1 MTQSFAIRRIL
12 LVEDEETDAALVT
25 LHLRRLPAAQRP
37 EVVRAS
43 TLGEALRHLETGAF
57 DCVLL
62 DLGLPDGQ
70 GLENVQRIR
79 AAAADAAIVVLTGND
94 DSKMASAAL
103 RCGAQ
108 EYLIKGNFNDETLLR
123 VLNHAIERHG
133 VMVELDRQRQRHS
146 FMAGHDA
153 LTGLINRQ
161 MLAERAQDI
170 IAQCERRRESFALCF
185 LDLDGFKPVND
196 RYGHAVGDAV
206 LKEVG
211 SVLTAAARASDS
223 VARIGGDEF
232 VVLLFPVS
240 GIEEAERAALRLVQ
254 RVNAIQMV
262 DGYAVSI
269 GASAG
274 LAQYPNHGLGL
285 DELVLKADKAM
296 YSAKQSGRGSLK
308 ISVEAAQGPG
318 VSAGAAINDANLALL
333 YQPWFDQAGAFGG
346 VEALL
351 RQRVGAELIAP
362 DAMLRSALEFGL
374 MGDVCQWVLHGA
386 CASWKSWHD
395 SGRPVGRLAIN
406 ASRAE
411 ICRPD
416 FPTLIL
422 NILGGARVLPQHLR
436 IELTEDVFASLSSEV
451 LENIRMLR
459 AHGVRVFMDS
469 FGKTTAALKPLL
481 QMPIDGI
488 KLDRSLIHGLHT
500 AQGPHRAMVA
510 GIIGVASAQ
519 GLEVVATGIEQEAE
533 LQECRALGCR
543 QFQGQLLS
551 PPLTA
556 GQLEESPLLPLAR
569 RRLELVKAGDGRAG
583 A

>member
-43 TLGEALRHLETGAF
+43 TLGDALLHLETGTF

-79 AAAADAAIVVLTGND
+79 AAAADATIVVLTGND
-94 DSKMASAAL
+94 DGRMARSAL

-146 FMAGHDA
+146 FLAGHDA

-161 MLAERAQDI
+161 MLAERAQEI

-308 ISVEAAQGPG
+308 VSTEASREPG
-318 VSAGAAINDANLALL
+318 ASAGIAIDDANLALL

-346 VEALL
+346 VETLL
-351 RQRVGAELIAP
+351 RQRVGGELISP
-362 DAMLRSALEFGL
+362 DAALRSALEFGL
-374 MGDVCQWVLHGA
+374 MGDVCQWVLRGA

-395 SGRPVGRLAIN
+395 ADRPVGRLAIN
-406 ASRAE
+406 VSRAE
-411 ICRPD
+411 ISRPD
-416 FPTLIL
+416 LPGLIL
-422 NILGGARVLPQHLR
+422 NILRDARVLPQHVQ
-436 IELTEDVFASLSSEV
+436 IELPEDVFGGLSAEV
-451 LENIRMLR
+451 LENIRVLR
-459 AHGVRVFMDS
+459 AHGVRIVMDS
-469 FGKTTAALKPLL
+469 FGKTSAALRPLL
-481 QMPIDGI
+481 NMPLDGV
-488 KLDRSLIHGLHT
+488 KLDRSLIHGLRSAH
-500 AQGPHRAMVA
+500 GPHRAMVA
-510 GIIGVASAQ
+510 AIVAVANAQ
-519 GLEVVATGIEQEAE
+519 GLETVATGIEQEAD
-533 LQECRALGCR
+533 LSECRTLGCR
-543 QFQGQLLS
+543 YFQGQRLS

-556 GQLEESPLLPLAR
+556 EQLEESPLLPRTR
-569 RRLELVKAGDGRAG
+569 RRLELVKGTQDKKG